1 MRSFTMRP
9 ALQRLALAASLVALG
24 ACGDG
29 INAPE
34 PGPVHLRIVNSTYQT
49 TDAPNT
55 VSTAVP
61 RAIDFLVD
69 GSTGGAGVANLAAN
83 SVSPGDTGGY
93 RTMEAGIH
101 DFTARL
107 AAPATPGTSLFTST
121 ANPISEWTPRMY
133 FTGDTYYTLVV
144 GGVAPTEGLP
154 ARTAFFGDASY
165 FPIIDD
171 VSPPPRSPDGKRM
184 ARFRLVNAV
193 PFAVGGAPTGP
204 TVAVFL
210 TEGETPPTAAQV
222 VAMRPLTSAAF
233 RQQSQL
239 YINATAGT
247 YVMSL
252 TIVIGTRTVVWQDVV
267 ELVGGEVRTI
277 LVQSTAYNTT
287 PSAANLKV
295 TSLLDAKYED

>member
-1 MRSFTMRP
+1 MRTLPIAMHQLLRGASV
-9 ALQRLALAASLVALG
+9 ASVLLLA

-34 PGPVHLRIVNSTYQT
+34 PGPVRLRIINSTYQT
-49 TDAPNT
+49 TDEANT

-69 GSTGGAGVANLAAN
+69 GSTEGAGVANIPAN
-83 SVSPGDTGGY
+83 SVSPGDEAGY
-93 RTMEAGIH
+93 RPLSQGLHT
-101 DFTARL
+101 FTARL
-107 AAPATPGTSLFTST
+107 AAPATPNTSLFTNTLS
-121 ANPISEWTPRMY
+121 PVGEWTPKMF
-133 FTGDTYYTLVV
+133 FTGYTDYTLVV
-144 GGVAPTEGLP
+144 GGVAPTTGLP
-154 ARTAFFGDASY
+154 ANSAFFGSENY

-171 VSPPPRSPDGKRM
+171 NSPPPRAPSGERM

-210 TEGETPPTAAQV
+210 TEGTTPPTAAQI

-233 RQQSQL
+233 RQQSGL

-252 TIVIGTRTVVWQDVV
+252 TIVIGTRTVVWQDEV

-277 LVQSTAYNTT
+277 LVQSTEYNTT
-287 PSAANLKV
+287 PSSANLKV
-295 TSLLDAKYED
+295 TSLLDAKY